1 MEVSMRKALATVT
14 IGLFLASGL
23 VTTPA
28 HAGNNKIVNGVSCS
42 KLNATTKGKGNAT
55 YKCAKNPYYKKTKT
69 TWTWVECLGAYK
81 SLKEFKAE
89 HKALVASGASADDIL
104 SSQDFI
110 DGWVDATKDA
120 CQRGA

>member
-1 MEVSMRKALATVT
+1 MRKALATVT